1 MPEHGQADE
10 HLLTAAGRG
19 DTEAFAELVN
29 RHQAWA
35 WRLSFRF
42 LGEKQNA
49 EDVVQDAFLR
59 LLQAAPRFRPRAAFR
74 TYFYRII
81 TRLCL
86 DQARKKGPIVTDDLP
101 EAPDPDPDPASKIM
115 NHEMSAAV
123 RAALDKLPVNQ
134 RMAVVLRYYDDLGY
148 RDISETMQISP
159 KAVERL
165 LSRARTH
172 LRTLLPDQK

>member
-1 MPEHGQADE
+1 LPELGQADE
-10 HLLTAAGRG
+10 HLLIAAGRG
-19 DTEAFAELVN
+19 DSEAFAELVN

-35 WRLSFRF
+35 WRLAFRF

-49 EDVVQDAFLR
+49 EDVVQEAFIR

-86 DQARKKGPIVTDDLP
+86 DLARKKRPIDTDDLP
-101 EAPDPDPDPASKIM
+101 EAPDPAQDPASKFM

-123 RAALDKLPVNQ
+123 RAALDKLPATQ

-148 RDISETMQISP
+148 RDIAETMQISP

-165 LSRARTH
+165 LSRARTR
-172 LRTLLPDQK
+172 LQILLPGQK